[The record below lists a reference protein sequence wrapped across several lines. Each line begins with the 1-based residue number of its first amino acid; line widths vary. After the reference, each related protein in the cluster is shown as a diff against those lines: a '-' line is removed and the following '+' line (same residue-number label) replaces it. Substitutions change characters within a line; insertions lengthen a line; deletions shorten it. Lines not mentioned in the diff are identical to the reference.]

1 MARLVAALAILLA
14 ACTTVTPPPLPSRA
28 TTTRS
33 PNAPIVAPVPGRP
46 YDGDA
51 LLAAMRAS
59 RRPGGVPDELEMPAV
74 AADLAAGL
82 WTWNGNPYPVL
93 VVGGACGPQ
102 RCTVEVSGTPVAAAG
117 ADLYV
122 YRVDR
127 ATQRVTLE
135 GTDLRG
141 YPTALD
147 PVIDRIVRDALD
159 PALLDGLALA
169 GAAWQLPPATGQLW
183 AAYRS
188 GGEEGSSGVD
198 VLIDLAGAAV
208 LETREP

>member
-1 MARLVAALAILLA
+1 MARLAAALAVLLA
-14 ACTTVTPPPLPSRA
+14 ACTPVTP
-28 TTTRS
+28 
-33 PNAPIVAPVPGRP
+33 APVPSQAITGTPTPPIAAPGPGRP
-46 YDGDA
+46 YDGDD

-59 RRPGGVPDELEMPAV
+59 RRPGGVPDELETPAV

-82 WTWNGNPYPVL
+82 WTWNGDPYPVL
-93 VVGGACGPQ
+93 VVSGACGPQ
-102 RCTVEVSGTPVAAAG
+102 RCTVEVSGTPMAAAG

-122 YRVDR
+122 YGVDR
-127 ATQRVTLE
+127 ATQRVTLD

-141 YPTALD
+141 YPAALD